1 MFLHRRIAPVVVL
14 LAGLCALD
22 AHADP
27 ALQAL
32 EVYPDEYP
40 QGVAFFIPARAQLE
54 RMEGR
59 RGAWYAV
66 YRLPI
71 NPGKAYDLLLAHSG
85 APARIRVYALNSNPF
100 EVVPVKYELSL
111 RRLEFG
117 GRRNAVY
124 GTTIATP
131 PDSTARRIY
140 LLMEWL
146 ASASNELP
154 PPVVLQVLSSDPAGY
169 LPEDRHGMYWSW
181 HNEWQR
187 PLNDLH
193 VESPLQSEQR
203 RYAEEPPRHDLVEQ
217 ERRNAPP
224 YRLLPY

>member
-1 MFLHRRIAPVVVL
+1 MSLHRCIAPVLAL
-14 LAGLCALD
+14 LAGLCALN
-22 AHADP
+22 AHASP

-40 QGVAFFIPARAQLE
+40 QGVAFFIPAHAQLE
-54 RMEGR
+54 RMDGR
-59 RGAWYAV
+59 PGAWYAV
-66 YRLPI
+66 YELPI
-71 NPGKAYDLLLAHSG
+71 YPGKAYDLLLAHGG
-85 APARIRVYALNSNPF
+85 APARIRLYALNRSPF
-100 EVVPVKYELSL
+100 EATPVKYELNL
-111 RRLEFG
+111 RKLEFSG
-117 GRRNAVY
+117 KRNAVY
-124 GTTIATP
+124 GTTIATQ

-146 ASASNELP
+146 APARNELP

-169 LPEDRHGMYWSW
+169 TPEDRHGMYWSW

-193 VESPLQSEQR
+193 VESPLQSEQH
-203 RYAEEPPRHDLVEQ
+203 RYAEEQQHHDLAEQ

-224 YRLLPY
+224 FRLLPY